1 MNNCQIDEL
10 VRASS
15 ISNHGWPTKKTSG
28 FQPFKTVRFEFLSV
42 TPRTFL
48 LDKSLKVTQIYFY
61 SQTQIFT
68 LSLKPI

>member
-1 MNNCQIDEL
+1 MSWSEL
-10 VRASS
+10 LVSAIMVGQQR
-15 ISNHGWPTKKTSG
+15 KLLG

-61 SQTQIFT
+61 SQTQIFN
-68 LSLKPI
+68 LSLKHI